1 MNMAGEGQD
10 RPGRPFHRVPTNA
23 HARFF
28 FSTSPSDF
36 QPIDDAEDPQGLS
49 ELASTAA
56 SDGH

>member
-1 MNMAGEGQD
+1 MAGEGQS

-28 FSTSPSDF
+28 FTGSSDF
-36 QPIDDAEDPQGLS
+36 QPIDDAEGPQGLS